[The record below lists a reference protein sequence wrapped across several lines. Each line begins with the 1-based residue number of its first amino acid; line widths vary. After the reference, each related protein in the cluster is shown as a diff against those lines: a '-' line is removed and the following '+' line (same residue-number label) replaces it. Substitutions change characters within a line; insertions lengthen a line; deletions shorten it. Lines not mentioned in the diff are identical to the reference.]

1 MKFYTDPGYFFELW
15 FKEIQRDIDTKKAE
29 LRKKKEGKRVCM
41 IKGKLRTPSYIMARK
56 RLIGHCTCFRE
67 PILYTSDNTGV

>member
-1 MKFYTDPGYFFELW
+1 MFNFCREDGKDCMKFYTDPGYFFELW

-41 IKGKLRTPSYIMARK
+41 IKRKLRTPLLHHGSEK
-56 RLIGHCTCFRE
+56 TDWS
-67 PILYTSDNTGV
+67 LYLV